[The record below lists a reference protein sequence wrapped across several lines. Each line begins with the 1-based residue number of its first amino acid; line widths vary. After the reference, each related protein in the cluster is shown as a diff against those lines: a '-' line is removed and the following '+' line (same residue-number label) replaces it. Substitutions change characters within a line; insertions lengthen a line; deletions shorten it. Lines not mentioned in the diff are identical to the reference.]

1 MQYKI
6 LWNKYKITDVV
17 YNLLSPLDEHGD
29 NGITVKIRV
38 TSNYKMLRDFSKVY
52 SISDVHVQASDGDD
66 VLLKLDFKIY
76 FPIEVNLTDKEE
88 EEETKKKA
96 GAIIEKLPVEVQDVI
111 KLKITDIINQMTK
124 VFGDDIGYPGEYK
137 TLEIL

>member
-1 MQYKI
+1 MKYKI
-6 LWNKYKITDVV
+6 LWNDYKITDVV
-17 YNLLSPLDEHGD
+17 YKLLSPLAEHGGA
-29 NGITVKIRV
+29 GITVKIHV
-38 TSNYKMLRDFSKVY
+38 ASNYKLLRDFSKVY
-52 SISDVHVQASDGDD
+52 SISDVNVQASDGDD

-76 FPIEVNLTDKEE
+76 FPIEVDLTDNEQ

-96 GAIIEKLPVEVQDVI
+96 SAIIEKLPLEVQDTI

-137 TLEIL
+137 ELKIL